1 MKEGVT
7 LKLSWRGYSPGVVY
21 IITASRHFFG
31 GADGWNS
38 CTFLLTGDHV
48 GFIEFQRA
56 LARDIEWFDS
66 HGIPGDLSCAW
77 RKGRG

>member
-7 LKLSWRGYSPGVVY
+7 LKLSWRGYSPRVVY

-38 CTFLLTGDHV
+38 CTLVLTGDQG
-48 GFIEFQRA
+48 GFIESQRA

-66 HGIPGDLSCAW
+66 HGIPGDLSRTW
-77 RKGRG
+77 RRGRG